1 MAYSRKVISNESD
14 RVILEQ
20 AEARE
25 IFRTW
30 QTNKDNDFV
39 RARLER
45 CERIYGTGAR
55 DRVRNYLTNMKVGNL
70 E

>member
-1 MAYSRKVISNESD
+1 MVFSRKTISNESD

-25 IFRTW
+25 IFRTYE
-30 QTNKDNDFV
+30 TLKDNDFV

-45 CERIYGTGAR
+45 CERIYGSGAR
-55 DRVRNYLTNMKVGNL
+55 DRVRNYLTQMKVGNL

>member
-14 RVILEQ
+14 RVKLEQ

-25 IFRTW
+25 IFRTYE
-30 QTNKDNDFV
+30 TLKDNDFV

-45 CERIYGTGAR
+45 CERIYGSGAR
-55 DRVRNYLTNMKVGNL
+55 DRIRNYLTQMKVGNL

>member
-1 MAYSRKVISNESD
+1 MAYSRKTISNESD

-25 IFRTW
+25 IFRTYESLK
-30 QTNKDNDFV
+30 NNDFV

-55 DRVRNYLTNMKVGNL
+55 DRIRNYLTQMKVGNL